1 MSQSGLSCF
10 KMLSLALPKGSLEEQ
25 TMLLFKQAALDVK
38 VGFRDYNP
46 SISDPR
52 ISKVKILRPQEIP
65 KYVEEGYFDIG
76 ISGLDWIKESEAD
89 VKVIADMPYSKQ
101 GSGIVRLVIAVPES
115 SEIERPEDIKPQ
127 SRVTTEYRNITRKY
141 FEELGIP
148 VEVYYSYGAS
158 EAKVPELM
166 DVVIDLTETGTT
178 LRKNRLKIIGTI
190 LESSTKLVAN
200 KKSWADKKKRKAI
213 EEIKTLLLGVLEA
226 RGKVLLS
233 MNVSEK
239 ALKGVISIL
248 PAMKNPTV
256 SKLYNSGYY
265 ALETVIPKKDV
276 NILIPKLKE
285 KGAEDILEIDIAK
298 IVK

>member
-1 MSQSGLSCF
+1 
-10 KMLSLALPKGSLEEQ
+10 MLSLVLPKGSLEEQ

-38 VGFRDYNP
+38 VDFRDYNP

-76 ISGLDWIKESEAD
+76 ISGLDWITESGAGVE
-89 VKVIADMPYSKQ
+89 VIADLPYSKR
-101 GSGIVRLVIAVPES
+101 GTGIVRLVVAVPES
-115 SEIERPEDIKPQ
+115 SDVEMPEDIKPQ
-127 SRVTTEYRNITRKY
+127 SRVTTEYMNITKKY
-141 FEELGIP
+141 FEDLGIP
-148 VEVYYSYGAS
+148 VKMYYSYGAS
-158 EAKVPELM
+158 EAKVPEIV

-190 LESSTKLVAN
+190 LESSTKLIAN
-200 KKSWADKKKRKAI
+200 KKAWTDKKKRKGI
-213 EEIKTLLLGVLEA
+213 EEIKTLLLGVIEA

-233 MNVSEK
+233 MNVSEE
-239 ALKGVISIL
+239 ALEDVISIL

-265 ALETVIPKKDV
+265 ALETVVPKKDV

-285 KGAEDILEIDIAK
+285 KGAEDIIETGITK

>member
-1 MSQSGLSCF
+1 MSQNGSSCF
-10 KMLSLALPKGSLEEQ
+10 KVLSLALPKGSLEEQ

-65 KYVEEGYFDIG
+65 KYVEEGYFDVG
-76 ISGLDWIKESEAD
+76 ISGMDWITESEAD
-89 VKVIADMPYSKQ
+89 VEVIADMPYSKQ
-101 GSGIVRLVIAVPES
+101 GSGIVRLVIAVPDS

-127 SRVTTEYRNITRKY
+127 SRVTTEFLNITKKY
-141 FEELGIP
+141 FEGLGIP

-166 DVVIDLTETGTT
+166 DVVIDLTETGAT
-178 LRKNRLKIIGTI
+178 LRQNRLKIIGTV
-190 LESSTKLVAN
+190 LESSTKLIAN
-200 KKSWADKKKRKAI
+200 KKSWRNKKKRKAI

-226 RGKVLLS
+226 RGKVLLG
-233 MNVSEK
+233 MNVSKK
-239 ALKGVISIL
+239 ALKGVISLL

-256 SKLYNSGYY
+256 SKLYNSGYN
-265 ALETVIPKKDV
+265 ALETV
-276 NILIPKLKE
+276 LS
-285 KGAEDILEIDIAK
+285 
-298 IVK
+298 

>member
-1 MSQSGLSCF
+1 
-10 KMLSLALPKGSLEEQ
+10 MLSLVLPKGSLEEQ

-38 VGFRDYNP
+38 VDFRDYNP

-76 ISGLDWIKESEAD
+76 ISGLDWITESGAGVE
-89 VKVIADMPYSKQ
+89 VIADLPYSKR
-101 GSGIVRLVIAVPES
+101 GTGVVRLVVAVPES
-115 SEIERPEDIKPQ
+115 SDVEMPEDIKPQ
-127 SRVTTEYRNITRKY
+127 SRVTTEYMNITKKY
-141 FEELGIP
+141 FEDLGIP
-148 VEVYYSYGAS
+148 VKMYYSYGAS
-158 EAKVPELM
+158 EAKVPEIV

-190 LESSTKLVAN
+190 LESSTKLIAN
-200 KKSWADKKKRKAI
+200 KKAWTDKKKRKGI
-213 EEIKTLLLGVLEA
+213 EEIKTLLLGVMEA

-233 MNVSEK
+233 MNVSEE
-239 ALKGVISIL
+239 ALEDVISIL

-256 SKLYNSGYY
+256 SKLYNPGYY
-265 ALETVIPKKDV
+265 ALETVVPKKDV

-285 KGAEDILEIDIAK
+285 KGAEDIIETGITK

>member
-1 MSQSGLSCF
+1 
-10 KMLSLALPKGSLEEQ
+10 MLSLVLPKGSLEEQ

-38 VGFRDYNP
+38 VDFRDYNP

-76 ISGLDWIKESEAD
+76 ISGLDWITESGAGVE
-89 VKVIADMPYSKQ
+89 VIADLPYSKR
-101 GSGIVRLVIAVPES
+101 GSGVVRLVVAVPES
-115 SEIERPEDIKPQ
+115 SDVEMPEDIKPQ
-127 SRVTTEYRNITRKY
+127 SRVTTEYMNITKKY
-141 FEELGIP
+141 FEDLGIP
-148 VEVYYSYGAS
+148 VKMYYSYGAS
-158 EAKVPELM
+158 EAKVPEIV

-190 LESSTKLVAN
+190 LESSTKLIAN
-200 KKSWADKKKRKAI
+200 KKAWTDKKKRKGI
-213 EEIKTLLLGVLEA
+213 EEIKTLLLGVMEA

-233 MNVSEK
+233 MNVSEE
-239 ALKGVISIL
+239 ALEDVISIL

-256 SKLYNSGYY
+256 SKLYNPGYY
-265 ALETVIPKKDV
+265 ALETVVPKKDV

-285 KGAEDILEIDIAK
+285 KGAEDIIETGITK

>member
-1 MSQSGLSCF
+1 
-10 KMLSLALPKGSLEEQ
+10 MLSLALPKGSLEEQ

-38 VGFRDYNP
+38 VDFRDYNP

-76 ISGLDWIKESEAD
+76 ISGLDWITESGAGVE
-89 VKVIADMPYSKQ
+89 VIADLPYSKR
-101 GSGIVRLVIAVPES
+101 GSGVVRLVVAVPES
-115 SEIERPEDIKPQ
+115 SDVEMPEDIKPQ
-127 SRVTTEYRNITRKY
+127 SRVTTEYMNITKKY
-141 FEELGIP
+141 FEDLSIP
-148 VEVYYSYGAS
+148 VKMYYSYGAS
-158 EAKVPELM
+158 EAKVPEIV

-190 LESSTKLVAN
+190 LESSTKLIAN
-200 KKSWADKKKRKAI
+200 KKAWTDKKKRKEI
-213 EEIKTLLLGVLEA
+213 EEIKTLLLGVVEA

-233 MNVSEK
+233 MNVSEE
-239 ALKGVISIL
+239 ALEDVISIL

-256 SKLYNSGYY
+256 SKLYSSGYY
-265 ALETVIPKKDV
+265 ALETVVPKKDV

-285 KGAEDILEIDIAK
+285 KGAEDIIEMGITK

>member
-1 MSQSGLSCF
+1 
-10 KMLSLALPKGSLEEQ
+10 MLSLVLPKGSLEEQ

-38 VGFRDYNP
+38 VDFRDYNP

-76 ISGLDWIKESEAD
+76 ISGLDWIIESGAGVE
-89 VKVIADMPYSKQ
+89 VIADLPYSKR
-101 GSGIVRLVIAVPES
+101 GSGVVRLVVAVPES
-115 SEIERPEDIKPQ
+115 SDVEMPEDIKPQ
-127 SRVTTEYRNITRKY
+127 SRVTTEYMNITKKY
-141 FEELGIP
+141 FEDLGIP
-148 VEVYYSYGAS
+148 VKMYYSYGAS
-158 EAKVPELM
+158 EAKVPEIV

-190 LESSTKLVAN
+190 LESSTKLIAN
-200 KKSWADKKKRKAI
+200 KKAWTDKKKRKGI
-213 EEIKTLLLGVLEA
+213 EEIKTLLLGVMEA

-233 MNVSEK
+233 MNVSEE
-239 ALKGVISIL
+239 ALEDVISIL

-265 ALETVIPKKDV
+265 ALETVVPKKDV

-285 KGAEDILEIDIAK
+285 KGAEDIIETGITK